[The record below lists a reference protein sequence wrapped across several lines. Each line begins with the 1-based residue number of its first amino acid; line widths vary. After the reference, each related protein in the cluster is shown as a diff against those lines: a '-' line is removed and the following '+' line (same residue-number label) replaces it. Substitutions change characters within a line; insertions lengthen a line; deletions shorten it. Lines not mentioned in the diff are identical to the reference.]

1 MKDKKMKHSIVKD
14 RYPFLITWGE
24 RLFKM
29 RSYTPIPLFIIMF
42 FCNWWELEKDVLVWS
57 TGLFLITVGES
68 IRLWALRYIGKS
80 SRTRKRKCKRLIK
93 EGPYSFTRNP
103 LYCGNLLILLGFTT
117 LSELMWLVPMV
128 MSLFFLQYSCIVKW
142 EERILL
148 EDFPTDAERYFKS
161 VSRWLPKWKSI
172 RNHSQM
178 PLKSNYS
185 WSNALQREK
194 STLQFI
200 AVMNSFMILKELFY

>member
-1 MKDKKMKHSIVKD
+1 MNDIIVKD
-14 RYPFLITWGE
+14 RRPFIINWGE
-24 RLFKM
+24 RFFKV

-42 FCNWWELEKDVLVWS
+42 FCDWWRLGDDILVWS
-57 TGLFLITVGES
+57 TGLFLITMGES

-117 LSELMWLVPMV
+117 LSELMWLIPIVIF
-128 MSLFFLQYSCIVKW
+128 LFYLQYSCIVKW
-142 EERILL
+142 EESILL
-148 EDFPTDAERYFKS
+148 EDFPSDAERYFKT
-161 VSRWLPKWKSI
+161 VPRWLPKWQSI
-172 RNHSQM
+172 MNHSQM
-178 PLKSNYS
+178 PFKSNYS

-200 AVMNSFMILKELFY
+200 VVMNSFMVLKELLY